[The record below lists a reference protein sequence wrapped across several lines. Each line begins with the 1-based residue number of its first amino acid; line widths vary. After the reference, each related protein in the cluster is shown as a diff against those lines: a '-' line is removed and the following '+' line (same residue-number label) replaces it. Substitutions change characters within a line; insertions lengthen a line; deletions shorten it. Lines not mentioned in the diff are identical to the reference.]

1 MVRLTAGSG
10 LCTPAVVGGLFPRRS
25 TSAAAPFS
33 TSGPSGASE
42 KTAEAPAVVHW
53 PALPFW
59 KSQYGPLSCVQKLTA
74 QGCTKPEVGDTS
86 SCGGVL
92 ESAGLM
98 APPPKSANW

>member
-59 KSQYGPLSCVQKLTA
+59 ERFVELIGKLAEANTEFTDCTSIRIWLSALT
-74 QGCTKPEVGDTS
+74 
-86 SCGGVL
+86 
-92 ESAGLM
+92 M
-98 APPPKSANW
+98 AFSLVAWK